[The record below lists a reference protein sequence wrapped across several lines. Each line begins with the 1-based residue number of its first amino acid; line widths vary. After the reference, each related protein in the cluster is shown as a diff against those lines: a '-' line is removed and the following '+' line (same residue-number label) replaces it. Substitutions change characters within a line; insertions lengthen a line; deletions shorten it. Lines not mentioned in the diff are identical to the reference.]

1 MLIEVS
7 MTIQYAILGLLSW
20 KSFSGYELKKLFSNS
35 SLFYWSGNNNQ
46 IYVTLLNLSKEK
58 LVTQEVHQQENLPA
72 KKIYTITQK
81 GLEEL
86 KRWTLLVPELPEI
99 RNAFLIKLA
108 GAYLLSN
115 DELVDLIQRYEEEL
129 YTALLME
136 REKAKRNIEHPN
148 RNKREMYI
156 WHMINQNFES
166 FYENELKWLTLVKKG
181 LPRE

>member
-1 MLIEVS
+1 

-35 SLFYWSGNNNQ
+35 SLYYWSGNNNQ

-58 LVTQEVHQQENLPA
+58 LVTQEIQQQETLPA
-72 KKIYTITQK
+72 KKIYSITKK

-86 KRWTLLVPELPEI
+86 KKWTLQVPELPEI

-108 GAYLLSN
+108 GANLLSN
-115 DELVDLIQRYEEEL
+115 DELFDLIQRYEEEL

-136 REKAKRNIEHPN
+136 REKAKRNTERPN
-148 RNKREMYI
+148 RNKREAYI
-156 WHMINQNFES
+156 WQMLSKNFES